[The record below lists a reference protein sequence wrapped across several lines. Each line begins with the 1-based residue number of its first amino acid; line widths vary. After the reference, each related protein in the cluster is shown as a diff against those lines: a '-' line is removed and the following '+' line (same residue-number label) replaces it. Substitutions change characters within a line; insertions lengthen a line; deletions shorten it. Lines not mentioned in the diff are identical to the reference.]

1 MSTRTDWGLFDKDG
15 KPVAVGDEWHKWVC
29 PHRKY
34 EPTGYWNHMTGEWV
48 DEGHA
53 LSEEPCRSSMKC
65 VNAKLDRCS
74 KCGMEFRYP

>member
-15 KPVAVGDEWHKWVC
+15 KPVAVGDEWHHWVC

-34 EPTGYWNHMTGEWV
+34 EPAGYENHMTGEWV
-48 DEGHA
+48 DEGYA
-53 LSEEPCRSSMKC
+53 LGSGPCCFKR
-65 VNAKLDRCS
+65 VDVKLDRCS

>member
-29 PHRKY
+29 PHRGY

-48 DEGHA
+48 DEGM
-53 LSEEPCRSSMKC
+53 RSARSR
-65 VNAKLDRCS
+65 AAPTRS
-74 KCGMEFRYP
+74 A